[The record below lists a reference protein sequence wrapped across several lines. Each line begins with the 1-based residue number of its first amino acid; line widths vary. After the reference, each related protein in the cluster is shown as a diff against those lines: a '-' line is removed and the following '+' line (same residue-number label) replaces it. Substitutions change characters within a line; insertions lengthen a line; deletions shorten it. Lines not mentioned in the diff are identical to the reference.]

1 MNKITEDFVKEKIR
15 KRCLNTHKGDYGKIL
30 VIAGV
35 GEMPG
40 AAFFTAKS
48 ALRTGSGLVYVCTG
62 RENFAVLQA
71 LVPEAIC
78 LDCEKLYADRN
89 DGNCEDRIDIN
100 AYDAVAF
107 GPGMGTSGIARD
119 LLQQILSEGKVPLI
133 IDADGLNIISDRI
146 FADKVKKYK
155 GEIVITPH
163 IGEAKRLF
171 EDDMIEDYS
180 RKLIALKLQKKYGC
194 NVVLKGNRTLVCAG
208 QEWDDTWTNTT
219 GNPGMATAGSGD
231 ILTGVIASLA
241 GQGIQLDYASKL
253 GVFLHGLAGNLAA
266 EDKGEYGMIARD
278 IMEELPY
285 AIKSIIK

>member
-1 MNKITEDFVKEKIR
+1 MNKITEEFVKEKIR
-15 KRCLNTHKGDYGKIL
+15 KRYLNTHKGDYGKIL

>member
-15 KRCLNTHKGDYGKIL
+15 KRYLNTHKGDYGKIL

>member
-15 KRCLNTHKGDYGKIL
+15 KRYLNTHKGDYGKIL

-35 GEMPG
+35 GEMPR